1 LPCARVHP
9 RPPSCYVPARDVLA
23 AGRVEEGL
31 SLLAEAL
38 TVLEARGQS
47 ELRVEAYRLRG
58 EFLLLQ
64 AMPDAT

>member
-1 LPCARVHP
+1 
-9 RPPSCYVPARDVLA
+9 
-23 AGRVEEGL
+23 VEEGL

-47 ELRVEAYRLRG
+47 ELPVEAYRLRG
-58 EFLLLQ
+58 EFLLRQ